1 MSAAPSPA
9 DDLSVELLQAAT
21 IWRMRMAA
29 PEWSGDDD
37 AAFEAWLAE
46 DDTHA
51 QAFERTGQV
60 WDFVD
65 DHATAPE
72 VVVIRRDALHRAQQS
87 AKARMV
93 GRSGRFLQMPGR
105 RIAAAAAMAA
115 VLFGAGGYGL
125 WAQGDVYQTGQGERR
140 VVTLEDGSRVSL
152 DALSRVSV
160 KYSRAARRLKLL
172 KGQARFDVAHNAA
185 RPFSVEARD
194 RTVVA
199 TGTAFNIDIFGKT
212 AKVTLIE
219 GRVVILRAAAPAKAP
234 ETPIVLRAGEQLV
247 AGRDAPAKV
256 LAQVNLEEAN
266 AWQEG
271 KLMFDK
277 EPLSQAVAEVNRYAD
292 RRISIGDA
300 AAGAVPVSGIFHAGD
315 TSAFLE
321 AVTSYLPVSATDG
334 PDGVV
339 LNSTPPRG

>member
-1 MSAAPSPA
+1 M
-9 DDLSVELLQAAT
+9 
-21 IWRMRMAA
+21 
-29 PEWSGDDD
+29 
-37 AAFEAWLAE
+37 
-46 DDTHA
+46 
-51 QAFERTGQV
+51 
-60 WDFVD
+60 
-65 DHATAPE
+65 
-72 VVVIRRDALHRAQQS
+72 
-87 AKARMV
+87 
-93 GRSGRFLQMPGR
+93 
-105 RIAAAAAMAA
+105 
-115 VLFGAGGYGL
+115 
-125 WAQGDVYQTGQGERR
+125 
-140 VVTLEDGSRVSL
+140 
-152 DALSRVSV
+152 
-160 KYSRAARRLKLL
+160 
-172 KGQARFDVAHNAA
+172 
-185 RPFSVEARD
+185 
-194 RTVVA
+194 
-199 TGTAFNIDIFGKT
+199 
-212 AKVTLIE
+212 
-219 GRVVILRAAAPAKAP
+219 VILRAAAPAKAP
-234 ETPIVLRAGEQLV
+234 EKPIVLRAGEQLV